1 MNQVDI
7 RQGRAIN
14 IMIAVI
20 TALTGVVGFLAY
32 KENLKHSKLNDE
44 VLKLDNEIKTLE
56 LAKAKNEMFN
66 NSVKTS

>member
-1 MNQVDI
+1 
-7 RQGRAIN
+7 
-14 IMIAVI
+14 MIAVI

-44 VLKLDNEIKTLE
+44 VLKLDKEIKTLE
-56 LAKAKNEMFN
+56 LAKAKNEMIN